1 MDSWGGIISVKLIMD
16 TNALITGCKFSTEGD
31 HLIKSI
37 VKVCHIIIPKYGKGR
52 GYCC

>member
-1 MDSWGGIISVKLIMD
+1 MKLIMD

-37 VKVCHIIIPKYGKGR
+37 IKACHIIIPSTVKDEAIVAKDIYSLKS
-52 GYCC
+52 